1 VGVMHLGRLITLLIC
16 ALISLSFFIVS
27 NTTAEDTIENL
38 VEATFNIKFITGT
51 DLNIIITI
59 DPQKLTTDKTYT
71 ADKIKT
77 ASPQQL
83 GALGYLLYLMLENQ
97 LDVTFKNAEIEDFEI
112 PIFDRDQFTEEVNVS
127 LTPSYYGLDD
137 SVNVDNF
144 INGVLD
150 MSAWVNY
157 SLTLQAESG
166 WNNSY
171 KIDLGNNLEFQ
182 RTTGIPIGKYIV
194 WTIKNWD
201 GNGQNKIAE
210 IQVKK
215 KVPTTEKLESEDI
228 FISFELDSRN
238 TKISTLKS
246 KLILKD
252 INIRDYNILPS
263 FISNINFV
271 PADGF
276 RLFVEN
282 GFISW
287 DNSYQVTVKPI
298 KEKLITTI
306 EQSPFNQTLD
316 IVFSWDDETTID
328 CLIPYEIS
336 NMNNEPPIR
345 AILKDSDID
354 LQICDISSRAL
365 FGLINSGAVVSISKE
380 DINFGEN
387 LNRIGYDYNVT
398 LYLPNNIYLD
408 GKNIYTWNG
417 SSPISGE
424 FESDVAVSYSREE
437 KDTTIE
443 IEIKSTDLNLLS
455 FFTGKTELT
464 FGLDLKG
471 DRNYKVT
478 SVPAVFD
485 LPEKVSL
492 HYLNADAF
500 RICIEENV
508 FGKKSVDKFLN
519 SESDE
524 FEGIFKHFFPG
535 LEVSTNVIKDRFE
548 DSLQWD
554 GNISNMDAK
563 KPVNVAT
570 LTHSLYSVTFD
581 LSFLPPKFEILPR
594 TFNFTGLENQDVT
607 YRMIFPNGIFIEIN
621 DPLDKA
627 IFGEMNDGRQYFEIS
642 FSASES
648 SLTVDVTCKMIP
660 SLLFIIGIFTP
671 CIVSLIITLIL
682 IMVIYFIRKKRRRKR
697 GQVPYE
703 EEEETT
709 GYEDED
715 FYVPPPPTSK

>member
-1 VGVMHLGRLITLLIC
+1 MHLGRLITLLIC
-16 ALISLSFFIVS
+16 ALILLSFFIIYNV
-27 NTTAEDTIENL
+27 TAEDTIENL
-38 VEATFNIKFITGT
+38 VEATFNIEFVTGT

-71 ADKIKT
+71 ADEIKS

-83 GALGYLLYLMLENQ
+83 GALGYLLYLMLESQ
-97 LDVTFKNAEIEDFEI
+97 LDVTFENAEIEDFEI
-112 PIFDRDQFTEEVNVS
+112 PIFDGDQFTEELNVS
-127 LTPSYYGLDD
+127 LTSSFFELDD
-137 SVNVDNF
+137 SVNVNDF
-144 INGVLD
+144 INGILD
-150 MSAWVNY
+150 MSAYVNY
-157 SLTLQAESG
+157 SYTLQAESG

-171 KIDLGNNLEFQ
+171 KIDLGSDLEFK
-182 RTTGIPIGKYIV
+182 RTTGIPIDKYIV
-194 WTIKNWD
+194 WTVKNWD
-201 GNGQNKIAE
+201 GNSQNKIAK

-215 KVPTTEKLESEDI
+215 KAPTTEKLETEDI
-228 FISFELDSRN
+228 FIGFKLDSRD
-238 TKISTLKS
+238 TKT
-246 KLILKD
+246 LILESD
-252 INIRDYNILPS
+252 IILKNIDIRDYNILPS

-287 DNSYQVTVKPI
+287 DNSYQETIKPI
-298 KEKLITTI
+298 IEKLKTTI

-336 NMNNEPPIR
+336 NMDYEPPIR

-380 DINFGEN
+380 DINFGED

-398 LYLPNNIYLD
+398 LYLPNNLYLD
-408 GKNIYTWNG
+408 GENIYIWNG

-424 FESDVAVSYSREE
+424 FESDNAVSYSSEE

-471 DRNYKVT
+471 DRNYNVT
-478 SVPAVFD
+478 SIPDEFD
-485 LPEKVSL
+485 LPGKISL
-492 HYLNADAF
+492 NYLNADAF
-500 RICIEENV
+500 RICVEEKV
-508 FGKKSVDKFLN
+508 FSEKSINNFLR
-519 SESDE
+519 SQADE
-524 FEGIFKHFFPG
+524 FEGIFKHFLAG
-535 LEVSTNVIKDRFE
+535 LEVSVNANKDRFE

-554 GNISNMDAK
+554 GNISNMDAE
-563 KPVNVAT
+563 KPVSIAT
-570 LTHSLYSVTFD
+570 FTHNLYSVSFD
-581 LSFLPPKFEILPR
+581 LSFLPPKFEIPPR
-594 TFNFTGLENQDVT
+594 TFNFTGLQNQDVT
-607 YRMIFPNGIFIEIN
+607 YRMIFPKGIFIEVS

-627 IFGEMNDGRQYFEIS
+627 IFGETNDGQYYFEVT

-648 SLTVDVTCKMIP
+648 SLTLDVTCKMIP
-660 SLLFIIGIFTP
+660 SALFIIGIFAP

-682 IMVIYFIRKKRRRKR
+682 IIVIYFIRKKRRKKR
-697 GQVPYE
+697 GEAHYEKE
-703 EEEETT
+703 EEIT

-715 FYVPPPPTSK
+715 FYVPPPPGSK